1 MTHNKNRAH
10 ANKSFAKHN
19 PATKYA
25 ILKITYMQT
34 SLSQSIILLQNRL
47 R

>member
-1 MTHNKNRAH
+1 MHIKNSRH

-25 ILKITYMQT
+25 ILKITT
-34 SLSQSIILLQNRL
+34 SKSDIFVLCE
-47 R
+47 